1 MKTHAL
7 PVVAIIAL
15 ALLPALT
22 IIFSLPFN
30 TFGFGLLS
38 GWLGTGLISAS
49 LLLMVREPI
58 WAAWFGGLQR
68 MYQWHHG
75 MGMMGYVFLLAHP
88 LLLAA
93 HYLVLDP
100 DIAWQYLSPFNP
112 PSPNI
117 LGWASLFAFMLGLAA
132 TFALSLPYRL
142 WRRLHVLLAIAILLG
157 LGHIWIVNGLS
168 ISLTASLLPAVIA
181 IGWRLLRA
189 NRGVGSRPYEVSAV
203 HHPAGQITEIALR
216 PLATPMHVAP
226 AQFVVA
232 AFFEGPKFQGCGE
245 FHPYTVSHAAE
256 DGGLVLSIKAL
267 GDCTRHIQ
275 SLEPGVAVRL
285 QGPYGTFLLDRPFAP
300 EIWIAAGMGITPFLA
315 LLRDHP
321 VTQHVDL
328 VYIHRDSE
336 NTPYEKELQ
345 TYGIKQE
352 LLQFH
357 SLTMT
362 SDPALL
368 FAWLENITGLSQR
381 QVYLCGPQPLIA
393 LVTNWLQEHGVS
405 RLQIHFEQFDL
416 RK

>member
-1 MKTHAL
+1 MKTPAL
-7 PVVAIIAL
+7 PIVAIIAV

-75 MGMMGYVFLLAHP
+75 MGMVGYVLLLAHP

-93 HYLVLDP
+93 HFLVLDP
-100 DIAWQYLSPFNP
+100 DFSSQYLSPFNP
-112 PSPNI
+112 HAPNI
-117 LGWASLFAFMLGLAA
+117 MGWAALFACMLGLAA
-132 TFALSLPYRL
+132 TFSLSLPYGL
-142 WRRLHVLLAIAILLG
+142 WRRLHVLLAVAMVLG
-157 LGHIWIVNGLS
+157 LGHIWIVDGRP
-168 ISLTASLLPAVIA
+168 ISLTAALLPAVIA

-203 HHPAGQITEIALR
+203 HHPAGQITEIVLR
-216 PLATPMHVAP
+216 PLATPMLVAP
-226 AQFVVA
+226 AQFVFA
-232 AFFEGPKFQGCGE
+232 AFFEGPNFQGCGE
-245 FHPYTVSHAAE
+245 FHPYTISHVAE

-275 SLEPGVAVRL
+275 TLEPGVAVRL
-285 QGPYGTFLLDRPFAP
+285 QGPYGTFLLDRPSAP
-300 EIWIAAGMGITPFLA
+300 EIWVAAGLGITPFLA

-321 VTQHVDL
+321 VTQHIDL
-328 VYIHRDSE
+328 VYIHRESE

-345 TYGIKQE
+345 TYAINQE

-357 SLTMT
+357 SLAMT
-362 SDPALL
+362 NDPAPL
-368 FAWLENITGLSQR
+368 FAWLANITRLSQR
-381 QVYLCGPQPLIA
+381 QVYLCGPPPLITLA
-393 LVTNWLQEHGVS
+393 TNWLQEHGVP
-405 RLQIHFEQFDL
+405 RQQIHFEQFDF
-416 RK
+416 R